1 MRTLASLAL
10 ATAVWLPSLHWFFT
24 PDPDAVM
31 RALAARQLAAWHD
44 GPPAELAQLRRA
56 NPEWDLM
63 ARTFTVLALAKLGA
77 DNLPAIDR
85 IIDDTLALE
94 AAHGHHYFLLP
105 YGRRAPFLDPA
116 GRSLFVDGELA
127 MMLAVRERLAPGR
140 ADELH
145 ERIARIAA
153 QIERGPALVGESYP
167 DEVWLFCNAVA
178 IAAIRIAEPQHP
190 LPARWLA
197 SLRARFVDARTG
209 LVVAKTTLAGRVQD
223 GPEGSTV
230 WLVADM
236 LRYVDEEFARDQYA
250 RAKREL
256 AGGLWGFAWAREWP
270 DSWPGVEDVDS
281 GPTIPLVGANAG
293 ASGLAIVGAASFGD
307 TTYLRGLLASLDFA
321 GFPRASGGYAAGNL
335 LSDAVILYALTRSS

>member
-1 MRTLASLAL
+1 MRIIASLAL
-10 ATAVWLPSLHWFFT
+10 ATAIWLPSLHWFFT
-24 PDPDAVM
+24 PDPDAVL
-31 RALAARQLAAWHD
+31 RALTARQLAAWKD
-44 GPPAELAQLRRA
+44 GPPPELAQLRRA

-63 ARTFTVLALAKLGA
+63 ARTFTVLGLAKLGPQ
-77 DNLPAIDR
+77 NLATIDR

-105 YGRRAPFLDPA
+105 YSHRAPFVDRA

-140 ADELH
+140 ASELH
-145 ERIARIAA
+145 ERIARVAA
-153 QIERGPALVGESYP
+153 HIERGPVLVGESYP

-178 IAAIRIAEPQHP
+178 IAAIRTAEPEHP

-197 SLRARFVDARTG
+197 SLKAHFVDAKTG
-209 LVVAKTTLAGRVQD
+209 LVVAKTTLDGRVQD

-236 LRYVDEEFARDQYA
+236 LRYIDEDFARDQYA

-270 DSWPGVEDVDS
+270 DSWPGVDDVDS

-307 TTYLRGLLASLDFA
+307 GAYLRGLLTSLDFA

-335 LSDAVILYALTRSS
+335 LSDAVIFYALTRSS

>member
-1 MRTLASLAL
+1 MIVSLAL
-10 ATAVWLPSLHWFFT
+10 ATAMWLPSLHWFFT
-24 PDPDAVM
+24 PDPDAMM
-31 RALAARQLAAWHD
+31 RAVAARLVAAWRD

-63 ARTFTVLALAKLGA
+63 ARTFTVLALAKSG
-77 DNLPAIDR
+77 DRYLPTIDR
-85 IIDDTLALE
+85 IIDDTLAVE
-94 AAHGHHYFLLP
+94 AQHGQHHFLLP
-105 YGRRAPFLDPA
+105 YSHNAPFVDRA

-127 MMLAVRERLAPGR
+127 LMLAVRERLVPGR
-140 ADELH
+140 AVELH
-145 ERIARIAA
+145 ERIARVAA
-153 QIERGPALVGESYP
+153 HIERGPKLVAESYP

-178 IAAIRIAEPQHP
+178 IAAIRIAEPEHP

-197 SLRARFVDARTG
+197 SIKTHFVDGKTG
-209 LVVAKTTLAGRVQD
+209 LIVAKTTLDGRVMD

-236 LRYVDEEFARDQYA
+236 LRYVDEDFARDQYA

-256 AGGLWGFAWAREWP
+256 GGGLFGFAWAREWP
-270 DSWPGVEDVDS
+270 ASWPGVDDVDS
-281 GPTIPLVGANAG
+281 GPTIPIVRANAG
-293 ASGLAIVGAASFGD
+293 SSGLAIVGAAAFGD
-307 TTYLRGLLASLDFA
+307 RAYLRGLLTSLEFA